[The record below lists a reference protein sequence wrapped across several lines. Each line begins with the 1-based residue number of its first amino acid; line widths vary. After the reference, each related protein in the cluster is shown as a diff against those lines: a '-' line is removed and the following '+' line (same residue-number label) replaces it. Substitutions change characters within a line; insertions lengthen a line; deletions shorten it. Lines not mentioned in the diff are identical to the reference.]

1 MVGVEIGGGN
11 DCGNTYSWPVLR
23 MTSLMLF
30 LVANAIPLATSEGSV
45 TLIA

>member
-1 MVGVEIGGGN
+1 MVAEMKI
-11 DCGNTYSWPVLR
+11 TYSWPVLR

-30 LVANAIPLATSEGSV
+30 FVANPMPLAICDGSV